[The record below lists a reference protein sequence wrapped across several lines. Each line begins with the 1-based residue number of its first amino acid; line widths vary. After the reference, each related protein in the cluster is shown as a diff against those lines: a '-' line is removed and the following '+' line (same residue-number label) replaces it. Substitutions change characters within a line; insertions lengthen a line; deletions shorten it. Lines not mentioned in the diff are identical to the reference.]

1 MFELNKVQRTKSG
14 ELLKPFTVQGE
25 MVLCADR
32 DGNTVK
38 VPLSE
43 FDFSTPVEKEVITV
57 QAIKGE
63 KREVNRQEVVSVV
76 EENKNEDSLFTE
88 DKIEEDLFTP
98 EPEPEP
104 EPEEEPEEPKPTKPS
119 SIWDTLGDDYL

>member
-14 ELLKPFTVQGE
+14 EMLKPFTVQGE

-43 FDFSTPVEKEVITV
+43 FDFSIPVEKEVVTV
-57 QAIKGE
+57 QAVKTAKKEEQVIV
-63 KREVNRQEVVSVV
+63 EVED
-76 EENKNEDSLFTE
+76 EKNEDSLFN
-88 DKIEEDLFTP
+88 EEDYNEEVFTP

-104 EPEEEPEEPKPTKPS
+104 EPTPEPTKPG
-119 SIWDTLGDDYL
+119 SIWDTLDDDDYL

>member
-14 ELLKPFTVQGE
+14 EMLKPFTVQGE

-43 FDFSTPVEKEVITV
+43 FDFSIPVEKEVVTV
-57 QAIKGE
+57 QAVKTAKKEEQVIV
-63 KREVNRQEVVSVV
+63 EVED
-76 EENKNEDSLFTE
+76 EKNEDSLFN
-88 DKIEEDLFTP
+88 EEDYNEEVFTP

-104 EPEEEPEEPKPTKPS
+104 EPEPTKPS
-119 SIWDTLGDDYL
+119 SIWDTLDDDDYL